1 MTSSFLPYSFSFTS
15 WNIWP
20 KVYLCLT
27 SAWINFKS
35 KFQVFILHLK
45 LQCLVQKLY
54 KENVFGHFHIIFY
67 CILCMMGR
75 SQEHIKSTFYFTEH
89 VSISLIFLP
98 TASVMTLSFS
108 RITFTTR
115 LFCNGVTLQQ
125 STARQCFTRAT
136 KRSSRSGD
144 KALSRVRP
152 SITRDMFWVVSTLR
166 GSALYLLTSS
176 RVQSRMFVHVIWKT
190 AANHLD
196 DFCFEVC
203 QTWAIYYRKIKLL
216 FLFC

>member
-1 MTSSFLPYSFSFTS
+1 MFGSEIIQRKCFWSLSYYFL
-15 WNIWP
+15 
-20 KVYLCLT
+20 L
-27 SAWINFKS
+27 
-35 KFQVFILHLK
+35 
-45 LQCLVQKLY
+45 
-54 KENVFGHFHIIFY
+54 
-67 CILCMMGR
+67 MGR

-190 AANHLD
+190 AADHLD

-203 QTWAIYYRKIKLL
+203 QTWAKYYRKIKLL